1 MQKNG
6 NEVVN
11 VEEDIW
17 DYLESQCLK
26 IPQKVSFFFQI
37 FMLEIRQFEER
48 YLVPN

>member
-11 VEEDIW
+11 VEENIW

-26 IPQKVSFFFQI
+26 IPQKDSFYNIRELTWFFK
-37 FMLEIRQFEER
+37 
-48 YLVPN
+48 